1 MLWAA
6 KKTEQGTLNL
16 SHRHR
21 PFLKSTPRSDSGV
34 TLLEI
39 GLGRPGSEL
48 GPPARRVA
56 GLAPRP
62 ASPVPLGHLPADA
75 SGVLWGGRDP
85 SAEPLWPEAEATST
99 GVRTCEINAYLP
111 QEAHVAWA
119 AGLVGQRGCP
129 RTLEAGQWF
138 IATLQS
144 PMAGYGVS
152 SIMNQGRP
160 LVGKQTL
167 ENSPITT
174 VTGTRAGHVPRA
186 LRGSV
191 LSVFS
196 WTPRLQAR
204 VGQDVLLDCGFS
216 GPEAAFSVEWRH
228 QYSGAGHVV
237 LAYDGAARRITV
249 AEEGAQLFLQPG
261 GGGSS
266 SNVSLHLQNVRPGQ
280 EGTYICTVYLPYLH
294 AQQAMELQVVEP
306 PKVTFRPTPLTLAPS
321 APAELACEV
330 SGYYPQSA
338 SVTWMRRD
346 PHGSSDVIADSWET
360 GHRQSPDGTY
370 SFTSFARL
378 PPIRPEDHGA
388 SYSCHVAHAGL
399 GDVGLRKAA
408 KLRVAGSWPPP
419 GPSAAPP
426 KGLFHPPPFAVL
438 SGGAPLP
445 SLGQPPI
452 VCLLAANAPL

>member
-1 MLWAA
+1 MAPSA
-6 KKTEQGTLNL
+6 FNPPVGTKGTLL
-16 SHRHR
+16 L
-21 PFLKSTPRSDSGV
+21 FLF
-34 TLLEI
+34 
-39 GLGRPGSEL
+39 
-48 GPPARRVA
+48 
-56 GLAPRP
+56 GLASAAPRLARLNCWFVEEAGGGGSVMPSALRQRP
-62 ASPVPLGHLPADA
+62 ALLLLPPPGRRLEERDLEPELPPEVESGLAFQILDA

-174 VTGTRAGHVPRA
+174 VTA
-186 LRGSV
+186 V

-408 KLRVAGSWPPP
+408 KLRVAGQS
-419 GPSAAPP
+419 GPSLEDAI
-426 KGLFHPPPFAVL
+426 GLF
-438 SGGAPLP
+438 
-445 SLGQPPI
+445 
-452 VCLLAANAPL
+452 LLAFLLFGVLQLLFRHAAGETTKTEKLE